1 MPVYRKVQCNH
12 CKEPACASACP
23 IHAYSK
29 TPEGAVR
36 YDREPL
42 LRMPVLHDRLPLLAS
57 RPMTTQSAL
66 EPKIV
71 KCTMCYETRVK
82 HGKITACA
90 EACPA
95 GAITFGKR
103 DELIKIA
110 RNRIEKNPD
119 KYIDHIYGEHEAGGT
134 NWIYL
139 SGVPFEQLGFPANVP
154 NKPPIELTKGFL
166 SSVPLVFT
174 IWPALFG
181 MCYAAVRH
189 RDEVHEEKDR
199 IAQRR
204 RNANEQR
211 ISATA
216 KQENFQSWFM
226 DKLLMGMTWPEYL
239 RKLITPFNIDRSGH
253 PERRPAAHGHPLH
266 PGPGLRHRMP
276 RTTTPGASCSAGG
289 SFPGVPLSATG
300 FVMATAYYIFG
311 FKRYHSLVRLGVLTG
326 FLGYLFAVIYLLT
339 DLGQAL
345 AHLLPHGRRLRH
357 GVGPV
362 PGGLACGHVPDRA
375 AS

>member
-1 MPVYRKVQCNH
+1 MKDKSNKPVIKDKTVEDKPGKDGPERRKSNGINRRAFLGTVAAIGGTAMVGSGALARASEDFSGYPNSYGLLTDLTLCVGCRSCEKACNEENKLPSPAVPFDEVSVFKEIRRPDAHAYTVVNRHENPKDKNMPIYRKIQCNH
-12 CKEPACASACP
+12 CKEPACATACP

-36 YDREPL
+36 YDEDLCFGCRYCMIACPFYVPAYDYEK
-42 LRMPVLHDRLPLLAS
+42 
-57 RPMTTQSAL
+57 AL

-71 KCTMCYETRVK
+71 KCTMCYDTRVK

-110 RNRIEKNPD
+110 RKRIEKNPD
-119 KYIDHIYGEHEAGGT
+119 KYINHIYGEHEAGGT

-139 SGVPFEQLGFPANVP
+139 SGVPFEQLGFATNVP

-189 RDEVHEEKDR
+189 RDEVCNEKLASHTKKEEGK
-199 IAQRR
+199 
-204 RNANEQR
+204 
-211 ISATA
+211 
-216 KQENFQSWFM
+216 
-226 DKLLMGMTWPEYL
+226 
-239 RKLITPFNIDRSGH
+239 
-253 PERRPAAHGHPLH
+253 
-266 PGPGLRHRMP
+266 
-276 RTTTPGASCSAGG
+276 
-289 SFPGVPLSATG
+289 
-300 FVMATAYYIFG
+300 
-311 FKRYHSLVRLGVLTG
+311 
-326 FLGYLFAVIYLLT
+326 
-339 DLGQAL
+339 
-345 AHLLPHGRRLRH
+345 
-357 GVGPV
+357 
-362 PGGLACGHVPDRA
+362 
-375 AS
+375 